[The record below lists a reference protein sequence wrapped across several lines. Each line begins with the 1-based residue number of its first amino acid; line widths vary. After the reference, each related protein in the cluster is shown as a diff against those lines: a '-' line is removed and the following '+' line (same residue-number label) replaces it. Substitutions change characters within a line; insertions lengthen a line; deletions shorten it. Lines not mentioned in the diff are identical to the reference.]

1 MAERRIPKKLT
12 IQSDNVVMS
21 RSNYIILIAITIIG
35 FAILW
40 SLYYAAFLGYIM
52 QWILAIFSLVIIG
65 IIIKRIGHFK
75 GMSGSYGIGFIYIIG
90 TKRGINFIDKLSKM
104 CGKFWEELPMWG
116 LVLGFGLLSYPLLKG
131 RINKKTYLFGIISII
146 LITEFVL
153 PYLAVAIQFIQLPQ
167 IQSALS
173 NSSSAPAQYGIN
185 YSLIAL
191 LVISIVTGF
200 SGYLFFG
207 LIYNAGV
214 VVNGIFLFLTSA
226 AAGSPQTSYVT
237 NNVPG
242 VAPII
247 PGIDLPLAAGIIS
260 LAIILIVHEFSHGV
274 LARRA
279 KVKLKSV
286 GIVLLGIIPIGGF
299 AEPNDKEVKR
309 LDSIRQTK
317 IFAAGISSNFV
328 LMIIFFVLLFVT
340 FNYGLPTI
348 MVNNG
353 IFISSVSQN
362 YPAYGILKPNMHIL
376 KWNGYP
382 ISNISSLENAS
393 AMDTPG
399 SIVNVTTNNG
409 SYLIKAIAVNGTKRG
424 LIGVNLYQDTAIA
437 SGIYPSI
444 LYFLY
449 TLFAISFMLNFL
461 VAVINLLPLP
471 LFDGMWIYN
480 TNIKDKRI
488 VKILLYIALVTI
500 LISASQWLFYI

>member
-1 MAERRIPKKLT
+1 
-12 IQSDNVVMS
+12 
-21 RSNYIILIAITIIG
+21 
-35 FAILW
+35 
-40 SLYYAAFLGYIM
+40 
-52 QWILAIFSLVIIG
+52 
-65 IIIKRIGHFK
+65 
-75 GMSGSYGIGFIYIIG
+75 
-90 TKRGINFIDKLSKM
+90 
-104 CGKFWEELPMWG
+104 
-116 LVLGFGLLSYPLLKG
+116 
-131 RINKKTYLFGIISII
+131 
-146 LITEFVL
+146 
-153 PYLAVAIQFIQLPQ
+153 
-167 IQSALS
+167 
-173 NSSSAPAQYGIN
+173 
-185 YSLIAL
+185 
-191 LVISIVTGF
+191 
-200 SGYLFFG
+200 
-207 LIYNAGV
+207 
-214 VVNGIFLFLTSA
+214 
-226 AAGSPQTSYVT
+226 
-237 NNVPG
+237 
-242 VAPII
+242 
-247 PGIDLPLAAGIIS
+247 
-260 LAIILIVHEFSHGV
+260 
-274 LARRA
+274 
-279 KVKLKSV
+279 
-286 GIVLLGIIPIGGF
+286 
-299 AEPNDKEVKR
+299 
-309 LDSIRQTK
+309 
-317 IFAAGISSNFV
+317 
-328 LMIIFFVLLFVT
+328 
-340 FNYGLPTI
+340 